1 MPTYDIAVI
10 GAGINGCTTA
20 YHLHKA
26 GKKVAIFDSKGIAS
40 GGSGAAG
47 AFLSPKFAKGGEL
60 KELINSSLDI
70 ALDFYTTNFPEHIN
84 HHNLLHIAKE
94 ENDAKILHYFKEHT
108 DIELLDNPPFIPE
121 NEYVYTSK
129 SALVDAQSM
138 CKALIEGI
146 EFYTQEI
153 DSLEFQDGVWIL
165 NESFRAKKVVIATG
179 AYEHQFFTQPYQML
193 RGIWGHRIDIKTSTK
208 NDISIHQF
216 VSISAATNRMLSIG
230 ATHNVHYHP
239 QRSKEP
245 YNLEEG
251 REELLEK
258 ASRTL
263 ELQDVEVIKDY
274 VGLRSGSF
282 DYLPIVGE
290 VVDIEQSL
298 KLLNKKD
305 IYQKK
310 PDLSKAIAFENL
322 YMINGSAG
330 YGYVLAPYL
339 AQTLAKN
346 ILEEESIPSS
356 LNPARFFFRWAKG
369 ERKD

>member
-1 MPTYDIAVI
+1 MYDVAVI

-20 YHLHKA
+20 YYLHKA
-26 GKKVAIFDSKGIAS
+26 GQNVVVFDQGGIAS

-60 KELINSSLDI
+60 KELINSSLDV
-70 ALDFYTTNFPEHIN
+70 ALDFYTKNFSQHIN
-84 HHNLLHIAKE
+84 HHNLLHIAKDE
-94 ENDAKILHYFKEHT
+94 KDAQILKYFKEHT
-108 DIELLDNPPFIPE
+108 DIEILDNPPFIPD
-121 NEYVYTSK
+121 NEYIYTSK

-138 CKALIEGI
+138 CEALIEGI
-146 EFYTQEI
+146 ELHQEEI
-153 DSLEFQDGVWIL
+153 SSLELQEGVWNL
-165 NESFRAKKVVIATG
+165 NGRFKAKKVVIATG
-179 AYEHQFFTQPYQML
+179 AYEHNFFTQPYQML

-208 NDISIHQF
+208 NETSIHQF
-216 VSISAATNRMLSIG
+216 VSISAANNGVLSIG

-245 YNLEEG
+245 YNFEEG
-251 REELLEK
+251 RAELLEK

-290 VVDIEQSL
+290 VVDVQQSL
-298 KLLNKKD
+298 NTLGKKEF
-305 IYQKK
+305 YQKK
-310 PDLSKAIAFENL
+310 PDLSKAVAYENL

-339 AQTLAKN
+339 AQTLVKN
-346 ILEEESIPSS
+346 ILEGESIPSS